1 MFRGA
6 ERPPVTT
13 DWNLTQF
20 FSSHRFKTDSVPH
33 RRGALSARHHEA
45 VRRQRSGDDCRLQRR
60 AAAGTAVAEW
70 RAAERRRDPRLS
82 RSRARRTSRPT
93 FEDGTAYPHGVLPA
107 SDDTRREARIS
118 ASLIK
123 HLHDLRPMI
132 ARDGLQRLDDGT
144 LHVDEVLPNLNRADR
159 AQLVLNDAR
168 EGQKVPS
175 HGVTVL
181 EVEANGKGSMS
192 TRQ

>member
-1 MFRGA
+1 
-6 ERPPVTT
+6 
-13 DWNLTQF
+13 
-20 FSSHRFKTDSVPH
+20 
-33 RRGALSARHHEA
+33 
-45 VRRQRSGDDCRLQRR
+45 
-60 AAAGTAVAEW
+60 
-70 RAAERRRDPRLS
+70 
-82 RSRARRTSRPT
+82 
-93 FEDGTAYPHGVLPA
+93 
-107 SDDTRREARIS
+107 
-118 ASLIK
+118 
-123 HLHDLRPMI
+123 MI